1 MTPDAF
7 NTWRKSF
14 TAELQ
19 RKREK
24 EEEDRIKAMA
34 PKEREEYKRRRE
46 RLTGEHRVLASGIAL
61 VDNADRASPFLN
73 LYLTS
78 HNGYI

>member
-46 RLTGEHRVLASGIAL
+46 RLTGECAGKR
-61 VDNADRASPFLN
+61 NCPRRQR
-73 LYLTS
+73 
-78 HNGYI
+78 